1 MVGEPS
7 CAIDTGRE
15 TRVTLVAG
23 QSQRSK
29 ARKLRDL
36 FSQEGVVRLV
46 GAHDGLSAR
55 LVEQNDFDGVWASG
69 LEISASHTVPDAN
82 ILTMTQ
88 CLEAASTMND
98 AVTIPIV
105 ADCDTGYGNSN
116 NVMHMVRKYEA
127 AGIAAVSIEDK
138 LFPKVNSYIPGRQE
152 LAPVAEFVGKVLAAK
167 NAQQSEDFMVI
178 ARTEALIAGWGQEE
192 ALRRAH
198 AYVDA
203 GADAILIHSKANT
216 PDEIRAFAEAWDFSA
231 PLIIVPTTYPM
242 LSIEETDRLGIK
254 MVIYANHGLRASI
267 RAMGEV
273 FSEIRQAGRLDTIEN
288 RIVPMS
294 TVFDLQ
300 GMTRMKEE
308 EKVYLRSGEEP
319 ISVII
324 PAAGSPRCQPSLEP
338 LLRDIPLAMLDI
350 NGKPLLQRSVETL
363 HRSRIYDVSVV
374 TGYREDSF
382 KVDGVTCIHNPR
394 YDSEH
399 IMTSIM
405 CAEDRIQGRTLI
417 IYSDILFENSL
428 IEKLK
433 SLEADFV
440 VVVDNS
446 FDRAR
451 NNRNKKLDLVTTS
464 EVLPNGDRSL
474 NYDRLYTVE
483 RIGSGVREDAG
494 SAEFIG
500 ITMLS
505 ARGAE
510 VFKEEYRKAGD
521 VSQAGLVDFLNH
533 LIRAGYPVKALQTN
547 WGWAEIH
554 TFDNYKY
561 ACSITKGL

>member
-1 MVGEPS
+1 M
-7 CAIDTGRE
+7 TLK
-15 TRVTLVAG
+15 TR
-23 QSQRSK
+23 QSRKSK
-29 ARKLRDL
+29 ARNLRDL
-36 FSQEGVVRLV
+36 FARQGVIRLV
-46 GAHDGLSAR
+46 GAHDGLGAR
-55 LVEQNDFDGVWASG
+55 LIELNGFDGVWASG

-88 CLEAASTMND
+88 YLEAATTMND
-98 AVTIPIV
+98 AVSIPVV

-138 LFPKVNSYIPGRQE
+138 KFPKVNSYIPGRQE

-167 NAQQSEDFMVI
+167 NAQQSDDFMVI

-216 PDEIRAFAEAWDFSA
+216 PDEVVTFAEAWDFSA

-242 LSIEETDRLGIK
+242 LTIEDSDRLGIK
-254 MVIYANHGLRASI
+254 MVIYANQGLRASI
-267 RAMGEV
+267 RAMDEV
-273 FSEIRQAGRLDTIEN
+273 LSEIRQAGRLDAVED

-294 TVFDLQ
+294 TVFELQ
-300 GMTRMKEE
+300 GMTRMRQE
-308 EKVYLRSGEEP
+308 EKIYLRSGEEP

-338 LLRDIPLAMLDI
+338 LLSDIPLAMLDI

-363 HRSRIYDVSVV
+363 HRSRIYDVSVI
-374 TGYREDSF
+374 TGYRQDSF
-382 KVDGVTCIHNPR
+382 QVDGVSYIHNPR

-399 IMTSIM
+399 ILTSIM
-405 CAEDRIQGRTLI
+405 CAEDKIEGRTLI

-433 SLEADFV
+433 SIEADFV
-440 VVVDNS
+440 IVVDNS
-446 FDRAR
+446 FDRSR
-451 NNRNKKLDLVTTS
+451 NNRNKKLDLVITGET
-464 EVLPNGDRSL
+464 LPNGDRSL

-483 RIGSGVREDAG
+483 RIGSGAPEQAR

-505 ARGAE
+505 AKGAE
-510 VFKEEYRKAGD
+510 VFKEEYRKVREDFRDRALSEARN
-521 VSQAGLVDFLNH
+521 VSQAGLVDFLNY
-533 LIRAGYPVKALQTN
+533 LIQAGHSVKALQTN

>member
-1 MVGEPS
+1 MKL
-7 CAIDTGRE
+7 E
-15 TRVTLVAG
+15 TR
-23 QSQRSK
+23 QSRKSK
-29 ARKLRDL
+29 ARNLRDL
-36 FSQEGVVRLV
+36 FDREGVIRLV
-46 GAHDGLSAR
+46 GAHDGLGAR
-55 LVEQNDFDGVWASG
+55 LVELNRFDGVWASG

-88 CLEAASTMND
+88 YLEAASTMND
-98 AVTIPIV
+98 AVSIPVV

-138 LFPKVNSYIPGRQE
+138 KFPKVNSYIPGRQE

-167 NAQQSEDFMVI
+167 NAQRSDDFMVI

-198 AYVDA
+198 AYVEA
-203 GADAILIHSKANT
+203 GADAILIHSKAST
-216 PDEIRAFAEAWDFSA
+216 PDEISAFAEAWDFSA
-231 PLIIVPTTYPM
+231 PLVIVPTTYPM
-242 LSIEETDRLGIK
+242 LSIEETNPLGIK
-254 MVIYANHGLRASI
+254 MVIYANQGLRASI
-267 RAMGEV
+267 RAMDEV
-273 FSEIRQAGRLDTIEN
+273 LSEIRQAGRLDAVED

-294 TVFDLQ
+294 TVFELQ
-300 GMTRMKEE
+300 GMTRMREE
-308 EKVYLRSGEEP
+308 EKIYLRSGEEP

-324 PAAGSPRCQPSLEP
+324 PAAGSPGCQPSLEP
-338 LLRDIPLAMLDI
+338 LLTDSPLAMLDI

-363 HRSRIYDVSVV
+363 HRSRIYDVSVI
-374 TGYREDSF
+374 TGYRQDCF
-382 KVDGVTCIHNPR
+382 KVDGVSYVHNPR

-399 IMTSIM
+399 IMSSIM
-405 CAEDRIQGRTLI
+405 CAEDKIEGRTLI
-417 IYSDILFENSL
+417 IYADILFENAL

-433 SLEADFV
+433 SIEGDFV
-440 VVVDNS
+440 IVVDNS
-446 FDRAR
+446 FDRSR
-451 NNRNKKLDLVTTS
+451 NNRNKKLDLVITGET
-464 EVLPNGDRSL
+464 LPNGDRSL

-483 RIGSGVREDAG
+483 KIGSEVPEQAR

-505 ARGAE
+505 AKGAE
-510 VFKEEYRKAGD
+510 VFKEEYRKAIAD
-521 VSQAGLVDFLNH
+521 FRDRPFFEARDISQAGLVDFLNH
-533 LIRAGYPVKALQTN
+533 LIQVGYPVKALQTN

-561 ACSITKGL
+561 ACSMTKGL